1 MRGASG
7 LDMVTTR
14 LVPARQRAFARRRL
28 PATVPNT
35 RIRIATSMIIV
46 ASTCTCGRIVALG
59 RRHVRDVD
67 PLEHD
72 LAGRRHPRGSRNA
85 PSLEGMF
92 GPPGWLLHLA
102 MSDSIG
108 MYLNEIGKVSLLD
121 ADEEKALSRAIE
133 DGRAAAE
140 RLANGERSVE
150 LRRAAAAGAKAK
162 DRFIRSNLRLVVSIA
177 RRYPLPQGMDLGDLI
192 QEGNL
197 GLEHAVD
204 KFDWR
209 RGFKFSTYATFWIRQ
224 AIGRALD
231 QKGSLIRIPGDRAA
245 TLRSALRQAGGDAET
260 LDAHNAE
267 LHLLTSTASLD
278 KTIGD
283 DGDAT
288 LGDLLAD
295 DDATPEDIV
304 MAGVGTDMIDE
315 LLGSLDDRARYAVE
329 ARFGLLD
336 GERHSFREVGASLN
350 VTAEAARRLVNRA
363 LATLRNGADP
373 VLAA

>member
-1 MRGASG
+1 MVGGGPIAEGLFRPAGA
-7 LDMVTTR
+7 
-14 LVPARQRAFARRRL
+14 
-28 PATVPNT
+28 
-35 RIRIATSMIIV
+35 
-46 ASTCTCGRIVALG
+46 
-59 RRHVRDVD
+59 
-67 PLEHD
+67 
-72 LAGRRHPRGSRNA
+72 
-85 PSLEGMF
+85 
-92 GPPGWLLHLA
+92 LHLPA

-108 MYLNEIGKVSLLD
+108 MYLNEIGKVPLLD
-121 ADEEKALSRAIE
+121 ADEEKELARAIE
-133 DGRAAAE
+133 HGRAAAE
-140 RLANGERSVE
+140 RLDAGERGAE
-150 LRRAAAAGAKAK
+150 LRRAVAAGARAK

-245 TLRSALRQAGGDAET
+245 ALRSALRQAGGEIEA
-260 LDAHNAE
+260 LDSGNAE

-278 KTIGD
+278 KTVGD

-288 LGDLLAD
+288 LGDLMAD
-295 DDATPEDIV
+295 DQASPEDEL
-304 MAGVGTDMIDE
+304 MSGVDVE
-315 LLGSLDDRARYAVE
+315 LLDNLLGTLDSRARYAIE
-329 ARFGLLD
+329 ARFGFLD
-336 GERHSFREVGASLN
+336 GERQSFRQVGQQLGI
-350 VTAEAARRLVNRA
+350 TAEAARRLVNRA
-363 LATLRNGADP
+363 IAALRDDAAE